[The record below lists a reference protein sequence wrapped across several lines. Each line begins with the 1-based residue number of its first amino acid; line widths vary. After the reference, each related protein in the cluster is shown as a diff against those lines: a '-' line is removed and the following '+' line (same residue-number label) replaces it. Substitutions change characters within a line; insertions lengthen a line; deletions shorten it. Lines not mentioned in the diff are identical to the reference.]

1 MIGFIAQE
9 VEEIFPGLIS
19 EPNIAPEPKKVFDEN
34 GQDITPEHKPVF
46 RKSIK
51 QVFTPMIIKAI
62 QELSAKVT
70 ALENA

>member
-9 VEEIFPGLIS
+9 VEEIFPALVN
-19 EPNIAPEPKKVFDEN
+19 EHDIAPYTEKVFDEEGN
-34 GQDITPEHKPVF
+34 NITPDHVPIM
-46 RKSIK
+46 RKAIK
-51 QVFTPMIIKAI
+51 QAFTPMIIKAI